1 MYYYI
6 LDPPRSREEQKVVD
20 DLRAKLTNLGIAGEF
35 VMATPN
41 RSIEEIAE
49 IGVAKRYTTLV
60 AVGSEKLINTVGLL
74 LAGTPYTFGA
84 LPLENYTSLS
94 LVANINNLD
103 EAAEALKYRRLKYV
117 PVTKIEPNKFFFTE
131 IYTSFKQPVGI
142 KLLID
147 DAIVEADITQIRIAG
162 NGQIII
168 NKTIE
173 QTTGLSRGL
182 SWITGKKETVN
193 IGSKFKAKAYRLE
206 APIGV
211 ALKQGQLE
219 FTHIPFSATVIPQS
233 LKVIVKRD
241 RLAPSQFETSTGGIN
256 SGQKEG

>member
-6 LDPPRSREEQKVVD
+6 LDPPRSREEQKTID

-35 VMATPN
+35 VTASPN

-60 AVGSEKLINTVGLL
+60 AIGSEKLINTVGLL

-84 LPLENYTSLS
+84 LPLENFSSLS
-94 LVANINNLD
+94 LISNINNID
-103 EAAEALKYRRLKYV
+103 EAAEALKYRRLKFV

-131 IYTSFKQPVGI
+131 IFNDFSHAVKI
-142 KLLID
+142 RLLID
-147 DAIVEADITQIRIAG
+147 DAMVEADVTQIRIAG
-162 NGQIII
+162 NGRIVLK
-168 NKTIE
+168 KTFEKSAGI
-173 QTTGLSRGL
+173 SRSL
-182 SWITGKKETVN
+182 SWITGRKETVSE
-193 IGSKFKAKAYRLE
+193 ISTFQAKAYRLE
-206 APIGV
+206 APIGA

-219 FTHIPFSATVIPQS
+219 FTHIPFSATVIPKS

-256 SGQKEG
+256 SRQQES